1 MTATTAEVP
10 DSLDELL
17 APAWLTRALSGRFP
31 GVRVVGVTRGPVVE
45 RLSTNAR
52 FRIECEPEAPP
63 GLSTT
68 LCAKGYFSEQGR
80 SSAQAGEPE
89 ASFYRDLA
97 HHIGVRTL
105 RSVWADVH
113 PATRHG
119 VVITEDVIEA
129 GGAFRDAL
137 SPCSVE
143 QTAELLGELARLHA
157 YAWDDESVT
166 AAPWLVPRVGRTLQ
180 VRGVKEI
187 TRNFEGPLG
196 VGVPDDVRDAQKLVD
211 ALRVLAAR
219 TPGPGWTVIHGDTHV
234 GNTFL
239 DGDGRPGLVDWQL
252 VQHGHWSLDVAYHVA
267 SALDPAERAASE
279 RDLLRHYLDRLGSG
293 GVRPPM
299 FDAAWGDYRRAILY
313 GFFLW
318 GITLFVAQDIIGVLL
333 LRLGTAA
340 SELESHAALQVV

>member
-1 MTATTAEVP
+1 MTVP

-17 APAWLTRALSGRFP
+17 TPRWLTAALSGRFP
-31 GVRVVGVTRGPVVE
+31 GVRVTSVTRGPVVE

-52 FRIECEPEAPP
+52 FRIECAPSVP
-63 GLSTT
+63 DGLSPA
-68 LCAKGYFSEQGR
+68 LCVKGYFSEQGR
-80 SSAQAGEPE
+80 VGARAGEPE

-97 HHIGVRTL
+97 DAVGVRTL

-113 PATRHG
+113 PETRHG

-137 SPCSVE
+137 TPCSVE
-143 QTAELLGELARLHA
+143 QTATLLGELARLHS
-157 YAWDDESVT
+157 YAWDDASV
-166 AAPWLVPRVGRTLQ
+166 ASVPWLVPRVGHTLQ

-187 TRNFEGPLG
+187 RHNFEGPLG
-196 VGVPDDVRDAQKLVD
+196 VGVPDDVRDAERLVG
-211 ALRVLAAR
+211 AVRVLAAR
-219 TPGPGWTVIHGDTHV
+219 TPGAGWTVIHGDTHV

-239 DGDGRPGLVDWQL
+239 DADGRPGLVDWQL

-267 SALDPAERAASE
+267 SALEPAERGATE
-279 RDLLRHYLDRLGSG
+279 RELLGHYLDRLAAE
-293 GVRPPM
+293 GVSPPSL
-299 FDAAWGDYRRAILY
+299 DAAWDDYRRAILY

-333 LRLGTAA
+333 HRLGTAA
-340 SELESHAALQVV
+340 SELESYRALHGWTPA